1 MQKEIKKLSS
11 NQSIPQDRVFKGS
24 NKFELRT
31 HKLQDNLGSKPVL
44 LIDKFDRPSLWETVG
59 MMGSAVLNV
68 EKEQQDSPTLQVP
81 DIQNIVLDFV
91 QDKLDKVEDK
101 DVKLKETLITVS
113 KHLKAQPL
121 VKNKEI
127 I

>member
-1 MQKEIKKLSS
+1 
-11 NQSIPQDRVFKGS
+11 
-24 NKFELRT
+24 
-31 HKLQDNLGSKPVL
+31 
-44 LIDKFDRPSLWETVG
+44 
-59 MMGSAVLNV
+59 MGSAVLNV